1 MSHMLNAFQ
10 AYMQVGGGGML
21 LPEIMLVLFAL
32 AVLLT
37 DQMLEPRDRHFSAVM
52 AMLGVMFSWLTLVGL
67 PAFVNNFLQRIP
79 FLRIFASVGM
89 RAIAENGALGFG
101 NSLVIDPFFLFFGA
115 IFLIATAL
123 VIILSARYLNIEDEN
138 HGEYYALML
147 FATVGM
153 MFMASGYDLIVQFL
167 GLETMALSFYVL
179 AGFLRRDRRSN
190 EGAVKYLLL
199 GAFSSAI
206 LAYGFSILYGIGATL
221 DSNRFEVTLPPR
233 TNLDVIQLAVDARGH
248 TDLLVLLALATVVAG
263 LLFKVAAVPFHQ
275 WAPDVYEGAPTPIT
289 AYISVASKTASFAL
303 LLRLL
308 LTVFW
313 PVRVDWEMLIAGV
326 AIASL
331 TVGNLAAITQTNV
344 KRMLAYSSISHV
356 GYILL
361 GIVAAASSAQ
371 GFLTGMKGV
380 AFYLFV
386 YGFMTIGAF
395 AVIIVLQRQGV
406 ISDEL
411 DDLNGLYRRSPL
423 SALVLLVFMLS
434 LAGIPPLAG
443 FVGKYFILQALIE
456 TGHTKL
462 ALFGAL
468 YIVPALYYYFRIVA
482 HAYLYE
488 PGNAPSPIVT
498 FGQKVAFGVLTFVT
512 IAAGIYPEPFVR
524 LATYSLF
531 FPSGFSGH

>member
-1 MSHMLNAFQ
+1 MLKAFQ
-10 AYMQVGGGGML
+10 TFMQQDGGGLL
-21 LPEIMLVLFAL
+21 LPEMMLVLFAMGI
-32 AVLLT
+32 LLT
-37 DQMLEPRDRHFSAVM
+37 DYLLEARDKYFNALM
-52 AMLGVMFSWLTLVGL
+52 AMLGVIFSGICSL
-67 PAFVNNFLQRIP
+67 
-79 FLRIFASVGM
+79 
-89 RAIAENGALGFG
+89 AIARWSPTAAPVGFS
-101 NSLVIDPFFLFFGA
+101 NSLLVDPFFLFFGI

-123 VIILSARYLNIEDEN
+123 VIILSVRYLQIEDEN

-153 MFMASGYDLIVQFL
+153 MFMASGYDLVVQFL
-167 GLETMALSFYVL
+167 GLETMAISFYVL
-179 AGFLRRDRRSN
+179 AGFLRRDKRSN

-206 LAYGFSILYGIGATL
+206 LAYGFSILYGIGAMANL
-221 DSNRFEVTLPPR
+221 SSIGQSLPPR
-233 TNLDVIQLAVDARGH
+233 TNLDVIAVAVEARGH
-248 TDLLVLLALATVVAG
+248 TDLFVLLALATVAAG
-263 LLFKVAAVPFHQ
+263 LFFKVAAVPFHQ

-361 GIVAAASSAQ
+361 GIVAAASSPL

-386 YGFMTIGAF
+386 YAFMTIGAF
-395 AVIIVLQRQGV
+395 AVLIVLQRQG
-406 ISDEL
+406 IIGDEL

-423 SALVLLVFMLS
+423 SALVLLIFMLS

-443 FVGKYFILQALIE
+443 FVGKYFILQSLIE
-456 TGHTKL
+456 TGHIRL

-468 YIVPALYYYFRIVA
+468 YIVPALYYYFRIVCTRICTNRA
-482 HAYLYE
+482 TRRCR
-488 PGNAPSPIVT
+488 SSRI
-498 FGQKVAFGVLTFVT
+498 GQRVAFAVMCFVT
-512 IAAGIYPEPFVR
+512 VAAGVYPEPFVR